1 MEDGGTN
8 WEISELQFRAVAG
21 TIQAPSGGSW
31 LSTSGS
37 PSGNVLGDLNFGSYF
52 QTTKTQSVGYDFGS
66 PVTVVEVAIAPYCT
80 YVLDSPSSFNVQY
93 SDDGTTWTT
102 LSSVTS
108 ASYSCSTYE
117 LAELPGT
124 SVIYNFYYDTSAIP
138 YTLWGYLGGTYYPIT
153 PYPSYAPL
161 TDSSSVT
168 WAVNGARAASSTL
181 TLAHGTSTR
190 AVSVTGLVPGGGYAS
205 YDIVLKQDATGGA
218 AATLGTGCTWYQ
230 FAVSHTAPTTTLA
243 LTTTAN
249 AVDILSFSY
258 DGTNCYAVL
267 Q

>member
-1 MEDGGTN
+1 M
-8 WEISELQFRAVAG
+8 
-21 TIQAPSGGSW
+21 
-31 LSTSGS
+31 
-37 PSGNVLGDLNFGSYF
+37 
-52 QTTKTQSVGYDFGS
+52 
-66 PVTVVEVAIAPYCT
+66 
-80 YVLDSPSSFNVQY
+80 
-93 SDDGTTWTT
+93 
-102 LSSVTS
+102 
-108 ASYSCSTYE
+108 
-117 LAELPGT
+117 
-124 SVIYNFYYDTSAIP
+124 
-138 YTLWGYLGGTYYPIT
+138 
-153 PYPSYAPL
+153 
-161 TDSSSVT
+161 
-168 WAVNGARAASSTL
+168 NGARAASSTL

-243 LTTTAN
+243 LITTAN